1 MLTQDSVQFPSD
13 SCLILVWLL
22 FGSCSIS
29 IQSPSDSCFNFR
41 PILVWFPPT
50 FQVNPCL
57 TPIWFPFTLHSV
69 PVQFQFHPLQ
79 FSSNPL
85 FFSAIPPQN
94 TRSPPFRSTY
104 PFLYLLKI
112 PPLYIIIMCPLG
124 PPFSLLFKVCF
135 KTYLSLSPLH
145 INLYFY
151 LKNFLI
157 YLPCIGKSRTFAP
170 AFQERESRLKL
181 TCCKCVLIALTNNK
195 NNLLFLW
202 SLILKFVIFAVRF
215 AIKGV
220 YSGAFPFR

>member
-1 MLTQDSVQFPSD
+1 MHLSGCPLRISFPYPPPEKFETAWRFVPNTEIP
-13 SCLILVWLL
+13 LPPQWIPLLV
-22 FGSCSIS
+22 
-29 IQSPSDSCFNFR
+29 
-41 PILVWFPPT
+41 
-50 FQVNPCL
+50 FQV
-57 TPIWFPFTLHSV
+57 F
-69 PVQFQFHPLQ
+69 
-79 FSSNPL
+79 
-85 FFSAIPPQN
+85 
-94 TRSPPFRSTY
+94 
-104 PFLYLLKI
+104 

-170 AFQERESRLKL
+170 ALQETESRLKL
-181 TCCKCVLIALTNNK
+181 TCCKCVLIALTDHQ

-220 YSGAFPFR
+220 YSGVFPLSLREPENRPEKHFKKNFQKHLVF

>member
-1 MLTQDSVQFPSD
+1 MSGCPLRISFPYPPRRNLKPPGGSFPTQRFPSLPNE
-13 SCLILVWLL
+13 SPLLV
-22 FGSCSIS
+22 
-29 IQSPSDSCFNFR
+29 
-41 PILVWFPPT
+41 
-50 FQVNPCL
+50 FQV
-57 TPIWFPFTLHSV
+57 F
-69 PVQFQFHPLQ
+69 
-79 FSSNPL
+79 
-85 FFSAIPPQN
+85 
-94 TRSPPFRSTY
+94 
-104 PFLYLLKI
+104 

-124 PPFSLLFKVCF
+124 PPFSLLLKVCS
-135 KTYLSLSPLH
+135 KTCLSLSPLH

-170 AFQERESRLKL
+170 AFQETESRLKL
-181 TCCKCVLIALTNNK
+181 TCCKCVLIALTNNQ

>member
-1 MLTQDSVQFPSD
+1 MALHAEVNAFTCPGKWLYIKNKIQVNILFWLSMIFNCWPSYTFILVPPENPFPISPGEIWNRLAVRSQHRDSPPSPMDPPPPCFPS
-13 SCLILVWLL
+13 
-22 FGSCSIS
+22 
-29 IQSPSDSCFNFR
+29 
-41 PILVWFPPT
+41 
-50 FQVNPCL
+50 
-57 TPIWFPFTLHSV
+57 
-69 PVQFQFHPLQ
+69 
-79 FSSNPL
+79 
-85 FFSAIPPQN
+85 
-94 TRSPPFRSTY
+94 
-104 PFLYLLKI
+104 I
-112 PPLYIIIMCPLG
+112 PPLYIIIMCSLHLPFPPL
-124 PPFSLLFKVCF
+124 LKVCF

-170 AFQERESRLKL
+170 AFQETESRLKL

>member
-1 MLTQDSVQFPSD
+1 MALHAEVNAFTCPGKWLYIKNKIQVNILFWLSMIFNCWPSYTFIRVPPENPFPISPRRNLQPPGGSFPTQRFPS
-13 SCLILVWLL
+13 L
-22 FGSCSIS
+22 
-29 IQSPSDSCFNFR
+29 PNE
-41 PILVWFPPT
+41 
-50 FQVNPCL
+50 
-57 TPIWFPFTLHSV
+57 
-69 PVQFQFHPLQ
+69 
-79 FSSNPL
+79 
-85 FFSAIPPQN
+85 
-94 TRSPPFRSTY
+94 SPPPCFPS
-104 PFLYLLKI
+104 I

-124 PPFSLLFKVCF
+124 PPFSLLFKVCS
-135 KTYLSLSPLH
+135 KTCLSLSPLH

-170 AFQERESRLKL
+170 AFQETESRLKL
-181 TCCKCVLIALTNNK
+181 TCCKCVLIALTDHQ

>member
-1 MLTQDSVQFPSD
+1 MALHAEVNAFTCPGKWLYIKNKIQVNILFWLSMIFNCWPSYAFVRVLPENPFPISPRRNLKPPGGSFPTQRFPS
-13 SCLILVWLL
+13 L
-22 FGSCSIS
+22 
-29 IQSPSDSCFNFR
+29 PNE
-41 PILVWFPPT
+41 
-50 FQVNPCL
+50 
-57 TPIWFPFTLHSV
+57 
-69 PVQFQFHPLQ
+69 
-79 FSSNPL
+79 
-85 FFSAIPPQN
+85 
-94 TRSPPFRSTY
+94 SPPCFPS
-104 PFLYLLKI
+104 I

-151 LKNFLI
+151 EKNFLI

-181 TCCKCVLIALTNNK
+181 TCCSRVLIALTNNK